1 MTKDKAMLRLVD
13 RFHLTNDPKT
23 DILSSITVALALVP
37 EAIAFAFVAKV
48 DPLVG
53 LYAAFF
59 VGLITSVFGGRS
71 GMISGATG
79 AMAVAMVGLVTI
91 YGAEY
96 LFAAILLTGVLQ
108 ILAGVFQLGKFI
120 RLVPHPVMLGFVNG
134 LAIVIFLAQ
143 LGQFKAKET
152 VEKVTSGNDAHAGE
166 GHHSAMDVVFN
177 GGWMQ
182 GTEMQLMVGLTIL
195 TMVVIWAFPKLPKV
209 GKLLPAHLIAILG
222 VSALVI
228 GLDLETK
235 TVGDLASVAGGL
247 PEFHIPM
254 VPMTWETL
262 MIIFPVAVTL
272 AAIGLIESLL
282 TLTLIDEITE
292 SRGRTSQ
299 ECVGQGLANTTC
311 GLFGAMGGCA
321 MIGQSMINMK
331 SGGRGRLSGITA
343 ALALLGFIL
352 FAAQWIEMIP
362 LAALTGLM
370 MMVVISTFAWA
381 SISIMGR
388 IPREDAFVII
398 LVTAITVMH
407 DLALAVIIGVI
418 VSALVYA
425 WKSANKIW
433 VTEWHN
439 KEDGR
444 KVYKLHGPLFF
455 GSIGKFRDL
464 INPKNDEENDIVIDF
479 SAARVWDHSALDAI
493 DSMAVKYQEA
503 GKTLHLVHLSPDCQL
518 LLKQAQKMV
527 EVNLIED
534 PHYGVLVDYAQT
546 MSEGTKH

>member
-1 MTKDKAMLRLVD
+1 MLRLVN

-23 DILSSITVALALVP
+23 DILSGITVALALVP
-37 EAIAFAFVAKV
+37 EAIAFAFVAGV

-79 AMAVAMVGLVTI
+79 AMAVAMVGIVAF
-91 YGAEY
+91 YGVEY
-96 LFAAILLTGVLQ
+96 LFAAVLLTGLIQ
-108 ILAGVFQLGKFI
+108 ILAGIFHLGKFI

-143 LGQFKAKET
+143 LGQFKAKQAAESIAKAS
-152 VEKVTSGNDAHAGE
+152 EHAAESG
-166 GHHSAMDVVFN
+166 HSALDVVFN
-177 GGWMQ
+177 GGWLQ
-182 GTEMQLMVGLTIL
+182 GTEMQLMVGLTVL
-195 TMVVIWAFPKLPKV
+195 TMAIIWLFPKIPKI
-209 GKLLPAHLIAILG
+209 GKWLPAPLVAILS
-222 VSALVI
+222 VSLLVI
-228 GLDLETK
+228 GLNLDTK

-247 PEFHIPM
+247 PQFHIPM
-254 VPMTWETL
+254 VTFTWETFF
-262 MIIFPVAVTL
+262 IILPVAVTL

-292 SRGRTSQ
+292 TRGRTSQ

-343 ALALLGFIL
+343 ALALLAFIL
-352 FAAQWIEMIP
+352 FTSKWIEMIP

-370 MMVVISTFAWA
+370 MMVVIGTFAWA
-381 SISIMGR
+381 SIRIMGK
-388 IPREDAFVII
+388 IPREDAFVIL
-398 LVTAITVMH
+398 LVTGVTVAY

-455 GSIGKFRDL
+455 GSIGRFRDM
-464 INPKNDEENDIVIDF
+464 INPNNDEEDDIVIDF
-479 SAARVWDHSALDAI
+479 SRARVWDHSALEAI
-493 DSMAVKYQEA
+493 DALAVKYTEA
-503 GKTLHLVHLSPDCQL
+503 GKTLHLVHMSPDCQL
-518 LLKQAQKMV
+518 LLKQAKDMV

-534 PHYGVLVDYAQT
+534 PHYGVLVDYPT
-546 MSEGTKH
+546 VMGKK